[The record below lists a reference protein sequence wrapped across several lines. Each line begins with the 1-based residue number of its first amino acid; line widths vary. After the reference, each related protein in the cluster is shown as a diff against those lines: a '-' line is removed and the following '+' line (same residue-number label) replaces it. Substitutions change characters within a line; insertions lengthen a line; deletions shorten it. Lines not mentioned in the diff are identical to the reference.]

1 MNRLSRIK
9 SKSLQAAFL
18 RDEIPEAMVWL
29 RKEGFDTVEPKLLE
43 RYLWTDTEIDAERL
57 DALVE
62 RGLLR
67 RTSDG
72 RYELTEAGSEHG
84 ARVFAHHFAE
94 MDELPSGPV
103 LCACGCCGEVPEP
116 DGTPALRGV
125 PAGSAA

>member
-1 MNRLSRIK
+1 MKKLSEIK

-29 RKEGFDTVEPKLLE
+29 RKEGILKVYPQMLD
-43 RYLWTDTEIDAERL
+43 RYMADVGIDAEHL

-67 RTSDG
+67 RDPDG
-72 RYELTEAGSEHG
+72 RYGLTDAGQEHG
-84 ARVFAHHFAE
+84 SNILSHNFAE
-94 MDELPSGPV
+94 LERPNGPV

-116 DGTPALRGV
+116 DGAPAAVGADSV
-125 PAGSAA
+125 A